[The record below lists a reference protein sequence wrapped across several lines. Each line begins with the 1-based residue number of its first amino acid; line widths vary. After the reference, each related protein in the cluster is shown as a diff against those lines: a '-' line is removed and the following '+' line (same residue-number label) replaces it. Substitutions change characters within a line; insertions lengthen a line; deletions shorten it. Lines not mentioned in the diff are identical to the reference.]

1 MATTDVALVNRALAL
16 VGESLLDSDISENDK
31 VNAIYTSERDTL
43 LTMHPWNFA
52 LKRTRVTAAGLLD
65 CSAKIITFADA
76 DPDTIVDNG
85 SGFVTGGFEDGG
97 IVSIKGSGNNNS
109 GYAVNTV
116 AAGTLTL
123 ESHEEVTAEV
133 LTNDTDLKLYA
144 LSADGRYKYP
154 QPSDCLRVYKVNEVN
169 VLNEPTDWT
178 KEGKYIV
185 SDTIDENDQ
194 LPIVYIKKITD
205 PTLFDLLFEE
215 CFVVKLCGA
224 LSMAFKENAEQAKMW
239 MKHFQYKFREA
250 TQRNAWEG
258 NPDKTRKNTDWQ
270 SAGR

>member
-16 VGESLLDSDISENDK
+16 VGEALLEALLSENEK
-31 VNAIYTSERDTL
+31 VNAIYSSERDTL
-43 LTMHPWNFA
+43 LAMHPWTFA
-52 LKRTRVTAAGLLD
+52 LKRTRVTVAGLLD
-65 CSAKIITFADA
+65 CSSKVITFADA
-76 DPDTIVDNG
+76 DPDTIADDG
-85 SGFVTGGFEDGG
+85 SEFVTKGFEDGD
-97 IVSIKGSGNNNS
+97 IVSIEGSGKNNS
-109 GYAVNTV
+109 SYAVKTV

-123 ESHEEVTAEV
+123 ETHEEVTAEV

-144 LSADGRYKYP
+144 LVADGRYKYP
-154 QPSDCLRVYKVNEVN
+154 KPSDCLRVHKVNEIN

-185 SDTIDENDQ
+185 SDTIDSNDQ

-205 PTLFDLLFEE
+205 PTLFDLMFEE
-215 CFVVKLCGA
+215 CLVVKLCGA
-224 LSMAFKENAEQAKMW
+224 LSMAFKENVEQAKMW

-258 NPDKTRKNTDWQ
+258 NPDRTRKNSSWE
-270 SAGR
+270 SAGH